1 MAPRKNDS
9 TSWKRG
15 AKESLW
21 TIRKLDAEP
30 ILRYDLQYQ
39 VLDDVFSDRTFRFT
53 APMDP
58 KNPLSSPT
66 YLNFD
71 QLYLEALLGSGKTT
85 FNLRNRLMENPT
97 FSANFCKLCFLINI
111 GRINTTLAF
120 YPSMKTALRT
130 YHPVPSLQ
138 TDEMSRNQMQ
148 DAPRLK
154 SLLKACFLDWELA
167 QQQQPQTLHEMAL
180 KSVQLLF
187 PCAFCTQRPHLFAHL
202 FLTSP
207 HQAALAPNQGP
218 PTTVV
223 NAIFLLFNEAIW
235 IAERYFPP
243 AFDLLDLFYPSDSPS
258 LPRAQSFL
266 SILHHI
272 LENKT
277 FLNDFSPHLDKEAIV
292 ELARPLQLTKEPAPE
307 KENVDTKD
315 ELHFIQE
322 MQQIREGVVKL
333 VPAIQKKDEEMR
345 LAIQKRIEK
354 EAAAAE
360 MEANHSAAAA
370 GAANSSGAGG
380 GGGEGGAATATV
392 GGLRKRRRKE
402 GDTGRS
408 WARFSRDNAL
418 VEKGVIEVLPQEWEK
433 EDYSIQ
439 VPSEKSGLPDAWEK
453 VCRDMLDNRDPDYDS
468 EDEEV
473 WSYDLLLRRR
483 FLTVRNPTTGVRAP
497 VQTFPEFE
505 EWKRR
510 REAGQNGLLEGDDNE
525 EEDAG
530 ADGGEDGMDGGGGGE
545 DDD

>member
-39 VLDDVFSDRTFRFT
+39 VLDELFSDRTFRFT
-53 APMDP
+53 APVDS
-58 KNPLSSPT
+58 KNPPSSPT

-71 QLYLEALLGSGKTT
+71 QLYLKALLGSGKTT
-85 FNLRNRLMENPT
+85 LNLRNRLIENPT

-130 YHPVPSLQ
+130 YHPVPALQ

-154 SLLKACFLDWELA
+154 SLLKACFLDWELT
-167 QQQQPQTLHEMAL
+167 QQQQPQTLHELAL
-180 KSVQLLF
+180 KSVSPKNLTDAVV
-187 PCAFCTQRPHLFAHL
+187 PYC
-202 FLTSP
+202 FLILDDVT
-207 HQAALAPNQGP
+207 QAALEPTQGP

-223 NAIFLLFNEAIW
+223 NALFVLFNEAIW
-235 IAERYFPP
+235 VADRYFPP
-243 AFDLLDLFYPSDSPS
+243 GFDLLDLFYPADSPS

-272 LENKT
+272 LENKN
-277 FLNDFSPHLDKEAIV
+277 FIQDFSPSLDKDAPII
-292 ELARPLQLTKEPAPE
+292 ELAPPLQLSKESSEE
-307 KENVDTKD
+307 KENVDTQD
-315 ELHFIQE
+315 EMDFIQE

-345 LAIQKRIEK
+345 LAIQRRLEK

-360 MEANHSAAAA
+360 MEANNVNA
-370 GAANSSGAGG
+370 GTGAGG
-380 GGGEGGAATATV
+380 GGGEGGV
-392 GGLRKRRRKE
+392 GGGGTGGGAGIKKRKRKE
-402 GDTGRS
+402 GDMSRS

-418 VEKGVIEVLPQEWEK
+418 AEKGVIEVLPLEWEK
-433 EDYSIQ
+433 EDYSIE
-439 VPSEKSGLPDAWEK
+439 VPSNESGLPDAWNK

-468 EDEEV
+468 EDEET

-483 FLTVRNPTTGVRAP
+483 YLTFPHPLTGIRAP

-510 REAGQNGLLEGDDNE
+510 GEAGQNGFLEGDDNE
-525 EEDAG
+525 DEEV
-530 ADGGEDGMDGGGGGE
+530 GGEGGDDGLEGGGDE
-545 DDD
+545 DE